1 MQKKS
6 TNSPKYLLILLLGL
20 GVYLAGFYTA
30 KVDVFKVG
38 NVNSP
43 GYELQGD
50 LLKSRKGVNVNL
62 LWEVWNKLETE
73 YIDPDYIDG
82 QQLLYG
88 AASGLVNGLDDRYTS
103 FLTPEEKKE
112 YLSGN
117 KREFEGIGTTL
128 AEKDDFVI
136 IESPIDGYPAQ
147 KAGLK
152 PNDVILKVD
161 DEDMQGKSA
170 TEVAKK
176 IRGEANTIVKI
187 TYYRPS
193 DTETNE
199 VEITRKKIDLENIE
213 FEELESGIYKI
224 KIYQFTD
231 EDVASY
237 NQKWDRIMT
246 ELAAKNPEGLV
257 IDLRNNPG
265 GFVDSVRHSLGEF
278 ITKDT
283 VIFQEENRRGE
294 RTVYKVNRVGK
305 FTNIP
310 LVVIVNQGSASSSEI
325 FAGAIQD
332 NKRGVIIGT
341 ETVGKG
347 VEQKL
352 IDLSDGSMLQIVF
365 QKWLTANGRNITT
378 KEPITPD
385 VSISDTDAQSLKA
398 IEILKNR

>member
-385 VSISDTDAQSLKA
+385 VSITDTDARSLKA